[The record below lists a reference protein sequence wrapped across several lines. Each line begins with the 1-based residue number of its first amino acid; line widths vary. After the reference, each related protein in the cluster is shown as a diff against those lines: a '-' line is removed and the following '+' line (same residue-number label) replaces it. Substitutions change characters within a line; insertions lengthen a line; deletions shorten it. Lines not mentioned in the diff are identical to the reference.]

1 MRKTLIIIV
10 MALYAMPMFAQTV
23 ETVDVKKAPNGVFTT
38 AVADYTIE
46 GTVLNGQKVG
56 TWFEYFNNGSF
67 LPKKTVNY
75 VNGKMNGYRGG
86 RLSKMNTYKNGVLEG
101 RQILCYEKGGNLE
114 VSEYKNG
121 ARDGLTTWYYENGNK
136 KMTIEYKQGQ
146 FDGKQETFYS
156 DGQLKSE
163 ATYKNGKM
171 QGKKKTYAEKP
182 QAKKDKEDGK
192 KK

>member
-10 MALYAMPMFAQTV
+10 MALCAMPMFAQTV

-75 VNGKMNGYRGG
+75 VNGKMNGAYIEIDKTG
-86 RLSKMNTYKNGVLEG
+86 SITKKA
-101 RQILCYEKGGNLE
+101 
-114 VSEYKNG
+114 EYKN
-121 ARDGLTTWYYENGNK
+121 DKL
-136 KMTIEYKQGQ
+136 
-146 FDGKQETFYS
+146 
-156 DGQLKSE
+156 DGQYCE
-163 ATYKNGKM
+163 WYRR
-171 QGKKKTYAEKP
+171 QP
-182 QAKKDKEDGK
+182 
-192 KK
+192 